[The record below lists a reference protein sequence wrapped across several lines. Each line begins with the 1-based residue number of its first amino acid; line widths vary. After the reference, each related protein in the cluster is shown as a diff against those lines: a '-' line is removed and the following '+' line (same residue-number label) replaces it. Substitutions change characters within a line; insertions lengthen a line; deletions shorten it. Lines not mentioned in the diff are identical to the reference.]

1 MIARAAPLALAL
13 VAALTYALTAAAIS
27 QTRSLWLD
35 EVLAVWA
42 ARLPTYSD
50 VVTAIWNGAEF
61 SPPTYDLLL
70 HTLFQGAGSDPLT
83 AHLPSIVAVLLT
95 AALIGVIVARRLGP
109 LFGALAFALLLNS
122 ALFEFAIQA
131 RAYATITTLLA
142 GALLLWIDAG
152 ERLSPAR
159 AIGIALC
166 LFASFSLH
174 YYAVVSFAVFAL
186 MEGLWTLAC
195 RKLRI
200 GLWLALAGGALPCA
214 VWLPLIRHHASLN
227 SGDVNAPE
235 FYGAPT
241 ASKLIEHVQAL
252 FLGTTDNW
260 LLVLAAILIVTGA
273 FVYARV
279 SGGGDAADVGAS
291 AGQRD
296 LAIAGGGL
304 LAALPIAFVLALTVT
319 HAFSA
324 RYALAATIGVV
335 ILLTLAIHRTPY
347 RNVVAYT
354 LLALLCI
361 MPLARSLPPDFAR
374 SSKQLLAKHPTTGPL
389 IVGDADLFIE
399 LLESADA
406 AMRAR
411 IVYLRRPAG
420 VSDGNT
426 ASENQILRLKASY
439 KPDLP
444 IVPFD
449 GFTRENREFTLLARP
464 GWRNDALSDYFI
476 AKGWIAGVYSIAP
489 RLTLL
494 KVRSPQ

>member
-1 MIARAAPLALAL
+1 LIARAAPLVLAL
-13 VAALTYALTAAAIS
+13 VAALTYALTAGAIS

-35 EVLAVWA
+35 EALAVWA
-42 ARLPTYSD
+42 ARLPSYSD

-70 HTLFQGAGSDPLT
+70 HTLFQATGSDALT
-83 AHLPSIVAVLLT
+83 ARLPSIIAVLLT
-95 AALIGVIVARRLGP
+95 AALIGIMVGKRLGP
-109 LFGALAFALLLNS
+109 LFGALAFALTLNS

-131 RAYATITTLLA
+131 RAYALMTTLLA
-142 GALLLWIDAG
+142 GALFLWIDAG
-152 ERLSPAR
+152 QRLSPLR
-159 AIGIALC
+159 ATGIALC
-166 LFASFSLH
+166 LFASASLH
-174 YYAVVSFAVFAL
+174 YYAVVTFAVFAL
-186 MEGLWTLAC
+186 LEGLWTLAH

-200 GLWLALAGGALPCA
+200 GMWLALAAGALPCA
-214 VWLPLIRHHASLN
+214 VWLPLIRRHASFN
-227 SGDVNAPE
+227 SGDVNAPD

-260 LLVLAAILIVTGA
+260 LFVLAAVLILAGA
-273 FVYARV
+273 LVYARV
-279 SGGGDAADVGAS
+279 SGEGDTADAES
-291 AGQRD
+291 RDGQRD
-296 LAIAGGGL
+296 LAIAGAGL

-324 RYALAATIGVV
+324 RYALAASIGVV
-335 ILLTLAIHRTPY
+335 ILFTLAIHRAPY
-347 RNVVAYT
+347 RTQIAYA

-361 MPLARSLPPDFAR
+361 MPLVRSLPPDFAR

-389 IVGDADLFIE
+389 VVGDADLFIE
-399 LLESADA
+399 LLESADPVV
-406 AMRAR
+406 RAR

-444 IVPFD
+444 IVAFD
-449 GFTRENREFTLLARP
+449 TFTRENREFTVLARP

-476 AKGWIAGVYSIAP
+476 AKGWVAGVYSIAP
-489 RLTLL
+489 RLSLL
-494 KVRSPQ
+494 KARTPQ